1 MIEEKLAFINDVD
14 DKSFINGECNKELHY
29 FRCPKC
35 GSYHVVRNGTYT
47 RKTSLLNGDS
57 AYIKVQKC
65 LCRDCGISFKIL
77 PMCINGLNHL
87 SLISLLKILLN
98 TGSNNFLSKTF
109 NVARSTV
116 RNIKKKYNV
125 LINKIRLL
133 SIKYEINNI
142 QNLVENYYNEFSTFL
157 FEPSTSLAN
166 YHFVINQLS

>member
-1 MIEEKLAFINDVD
+1 M
-14 DKSFINGECNKELHY
+14 
-29 FRCPKC
+29 
-35 GSYHVVRNGTYT
+35 VRNGTYT

-57 AYIKVQKC
+57 AFIRLQKC

-77 PMCINGLNHL
+77 PMCISGLNHL

-98 TGSNNFLSKTF
+98 TGSNNFLSKSF

-116 RNIKKKYNV
+116 RNIKVKYKT
-125 LINKIRLL
+125 LLSKIRLL
-133 SIKYEINNI
+133 SIKYKINTI
-142 QNLVENYYNEFSTFL
+142 QNLVESFYKEFSTFL

>member
-14 DKSFINGECNKELHY
+14 DKSFINCECNKELHY

-98 TGSNNFLSKTF
+98 TGSNNFLSKSF

-116 RNIKKKYNV
+116 RNIKVKYKT
-125 LINKIRLL
+125 LLSKIRLL
-133 SIKYEINNI
+133 SIKYKINTI
-142 QNLVENYYNEFSTFL
+142 QNLVESFYKEFSTFL

>member
-14 DKSFINGECNKELHY
+14 DKSFINDECNKELHY

-57 AYIKVQKC
+57 AFIRLQKC

-77 PMCINGLNHL
+77 PMCISGLNHL

-98 TGSNNFLSKTF
+98 TGSNNFLSKTLMWHE
-109 NVARSTV
+109 
-116 RNIKKKYNV
+116 V
-125 LINKIRLL
+125 LL
-133 SIKYEINNI
+133 E
-142 QNLVENYYNEFSTFL
+142 T
-157 FEPSTSLAN
+157 
-166 YHFVINQLS
+166 

>member
-65 LCRDCGISFKIL
+65 LCRDCGISFK
-77 PMCINGLNHL
+77 M
-87 SLISLLKILLN
+87 
-98 TGSNNFLSKTF
+98 
-109 NVARSTV
+109 
-116 RNIKKKYNV
+116 
-125 LINKIRLL
+125 
-133 SIKYEINNI
+133 
-142 QNLVENYYNEFSTFL
+142 
-157 FEPSTSLAN
+157 
-166 YHFVINQLS
+166 

>member
-1 MIEEKLAFINDVD
+1 MVEEKLAFINDVD
-14 DKSFINGECNKELHY
+14 DKSFINDECNKELHY

-77 PMCINGLNHL
+77 PMCISGLNHL

-98 TGSNNFLSKTF
+98 TGSNNFLSKSF

-116 RNIKKKYNV
+116 RNIKVKYKT
-125 LINKIRLL
+125 LLSKIRLL
-133 SIKYEINNI
+133 SIKYKINTI
-142 QNLVENYYNEFSTFL
+142 QNLVESFYKEFSTFL

>member
-14 DKSFINGECNKELHY
+14 DKSFINDECNKELHY

-77 PMCINGLNHL
+77 PMCISGLNHL
-87 SLISLLKILLN
+87 SLIYLLKILLN
-98 TGSNNFLSKTF
+98 TGSNNFLSKSF

-116 RNIKKKYNV
+116 RNIKVKYKT
-125 LINKIRLL
+125 LLSKIRLL
-133 SIKYEINNI
+133 SIKYKINTI
-142 QNLVENYYNEFSTFL
+142 QNLVESFYKEFSTFL

>member
-57 AYIKVQKC
+57 AYIKVQKF

-77 PMCINGLNHL
+77 PMCISGLNHL

-98 TGSNNFLSKTF
+98 TGSNNFLSKSF

-116 RNIKKKYNV
+116 RNIKVKYKT
-125 LINKIRLL
+125 LLSKIRLL
-133 SIKYEINNI
+133 SIKYKINTI
-142 QNLVENYYNEFSTFL
+142 QNLVESFYKEFSTFL

>member
-1 MIEEKLAFINDVD
+1 MWVNY
-14 DKSFINGECNKELHY
+14 C
-29 FRCPKC
+29 
-35 GSYHVVRNGTYT
+35 VV
-47 RKTSLLNGDS
+47 LQLNGDS

-77 PMCINGLNHL
+77 PMCISGLNHL

-98 TGSNNFLSKTF
+98 TGSNNFLSKSF

-116 RNIKKKYNV
+116 RNIKVKYKT
-125 LINKIRLL
+125 LLSKIRLL
-133 SIKYEINNI
+133 SIKYKINTI
-142 QNLVENYYNEFSTFL
+142 QNLVESFYKEFSTFL